1 VAKVFISYERTG
13 EVSAHR
19 VADALRA
26 AGHDVWTDAELPAHR
41 AYSEV
46 IEERLAESD
55 AVVVLWS
62 AAAEKS
68 QWVRAEAEY
77 ARQRGNLVQVV
88 LDDSLPPMPF
98 NQTQC
103 ASLKGWNGDRRNSQW
118 RKVLESL
125 SQLSSMSGASDA
137 AAPGGPGPAPPGPP
151 LNRRRKVMALTGV
164 LLALVVGGA
173 WLAGDLRQ
181 RQLSLKDPRTVVLP
195 FKALSADPAARE
207 FAAVAASE
215 FAGKLSESQIQTV
228 TSSRAGQ
235 ADFAITG
242 TVQGANGM
250 LHVRA
255 SLEDPHAGV
264 TLWSAEF
271 DRSSADA
278 AGLRSEVGW
287 RLNDV
292 MTSAVLGRQNGRG
305 RLGPA
310 ELGLFIQARDALAAS
325 DVESRPLVQELVRR
339 APDFALGHATMCMHL
354 LGGARSA
361 SPTDLAAQR
370 DAAVAECRRAAELD
384 PQLGVPRR
392 GLSNAEDGR
401 QWARREALLRPGDAK
416 SRDPEL
422 DAALGE
428 FLGQTG
434 RQNEGI
440 RLLQAAA
447 ARKGWTIYSAALA
460 YVLLTSDRREE
471 ASEFISKRLA
481 LRPEDSDMRLLN
493 FLVVAFRR
501 DPEAAF
507 ATLDDPARRPGLPP
521 PATKAYRAFLEA
533 RRTRS
538 AADRQT
544 AIATILDTLGS
555 ISQLKPHA
563 VAMLAELGAI
573 DEAFRVTDEYS
584 SDPSV
589 VRYGFTMQPNFLF
602 GPETVVMREDI
613 RFIPIVKRL
622 GLVDYWRTSGHWPD
636 FCAQEPKSVCAEMRR
651 QAGAG

>member
-1 VAKVFISYERTG
+1 
-13 EVSAHR
+13 
-19 VADALRA
+19 
-26 AGHDVWTDAELPAHR
+26 
-41 AYSEV
+41 
-46 IEERLAESD
+46 
-55 AVVVLWS
+55 
-62 AAAEKS
+62 
-68 QWVRAEAEY
+68 
-77 ARQRGNLVQVV
+77 
-88 LDDSLPPMPF
+88 
-98 NQTQC
+98 
-103 ASLKGWNGDRRNSQW
+103 
-118 RKVLESL
+118 
-125 SQLSSMSGASDA
+125 
-137 AAPGGPGPAPPGPP
+137 
-151 LNRRRKVMALTGV
+151 
-164 LLALVVGGA
+164 
-173 WLAGDLRQ
+173 
-181 RQLSLKDPRTVVLP
+181 
-195 FKALSADPAARE
+195 
-207 FAAVAASE
+207 
-215 FAGKLSESQIQTV
+215 
-228 TSSRAGQ
+228 
-235 ADFAITG
+235 
-242 TVQGANGM
+242 
-250 LHVRA
+250 
-255 SLEDPHAGV
+255 
-264 TLWSAEF
+264 
-271 DRSSADA
+271 
-278 AGLRSEVGW
+278 
-287 RLNDV
+287 
-292 MTSAVLGRQNGRG
+292 LGRQNGRG

-361 SPTDLAAQR
+361 SPTDLA
-370 DAAVAECRRAAELD
+370 
-384 PQLGVPRR
+384 
-392 GLSNAEDGR
+392 
-401 QWARREALLRPGDAK
+401 ARREALLRPGDAK

-584 SDPSV
+584 IDPSV

-613 RFIPIVKRL
+613 RFIP
-622 GLVDYWRTSGHWPD
+622 
-636 FCAQEPKSVCAEMRR
+636 
-651 QAGAG
+651 